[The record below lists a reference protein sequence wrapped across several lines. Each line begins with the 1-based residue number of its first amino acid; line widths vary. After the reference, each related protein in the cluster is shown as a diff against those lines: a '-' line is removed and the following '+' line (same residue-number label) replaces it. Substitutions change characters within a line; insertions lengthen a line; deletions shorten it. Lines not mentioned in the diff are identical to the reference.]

1 MEESETLQP
10 QPNLPLPA
18 PAKGVAANFVP
29 IPRIAPPPLG
39 REEGSIR
46 CFLGY
51 RFCHGSRDKNYRM
64 LPSKMEI
71 SIHTSDTR
79 CLIFTCKIPTN
90 SLENLLSYGDLSP
103 DSSRAPPEHAPPQP
117 EVA

>member
-1 MEESETLQP
+1 MGDLPGGMFSHDIQCLIPDGRPTLHRS
-10 QPNLPLPA
+10 
-18 PAKGVAANFVP
+18 KP
-29 IPRIAPPPLG
+29 ISLRPTP
-39 REEGSIR
+39 
-46 CFLGY
+46 Y

-79 CLIFTCKIPTN
+79 CLIFTCKIPAN